1 MNQDQRERFKE
12 LVNRLRGDMSLRE
25 FSDLAKIPFGT
36 VSSWDKSVGSKS
48 KEHIRA
54 YVSSEVGKRELQ
66 DLEDYLTGRIDLD
79 LFLDPQHKLKET
91 LNQFSLQK
99 VRVWIKNRTNLNE
112 KITLLNDLVEQV
124 GGVAIANSSLRLS
137 QSIQSLLD
145 SGRFASIEQ
154 IAEHTGIKQDR
165 LRLLYKGEALPCED
179 EVMALSPLLPEDI
192 KELRRVYVTGE
203 LEPEPPPS
211 I

>member
-1 MNQDQRERFKE
+1 MNQDQRGRFKE

-25 FSDLAKIPFGT
+25 FSDLAQIPFGT

-137 QSIQSLLD
+137 QSIQSLID
-145 SGRFASIEQ
+145 SGRFTSIEQ
-154 IAEHTGIKQDR
+154 IAQHTGIKQDR
-165 LRLLYKGEALPCED
+165 LSLLYKGEALPCED